1 MSEEF
6 GTGNQSQVRLDTYRG
21 EKALIKSV
29 PHPDM
34 PILRTVERW
43 LIQREGRALRT
54 LQDLE
59 GVPNYLGSPDSYSI
73 AMEYCPGTLLS
84 EVDEDRVGLSYIQS
98 LESLVSKIHE
108 RGIVHSDLKKKDN
121 LLITDQNEP
130 VIIDF
135 GTHFSKKTGFR
146 PVNNFLYR
154 QFHQMDNNAVSKLKN
169 NFCPG
174 DMTQRDRDR
183 LESPTFLERA
193 DRFRRDYVW
202 DW

>member
-1 MSEEF
+1 
-6 GTGNQSQVRLDTYRG
+6 
-21 EKALIKSV
+21 
-29 PHPDM
+29 
-34 PILRTVERW
+34 
-43 LIQREGRALRT
+43 
-54 LQDLE
+54 
-59 GVPNYLGSPDSYSI
+59 
-73 AMEYCPGTLLS
+73 MEYCPGTLLS

-98 LESLVSKIHE
+98 LERLVSEIHE

-135 GTHFSKKTGFR
+135 GTHFSKKSGFR

-174 DMTQRDRDR
+174 KMTQRDRDR
-183 LESPTFLERA
+183 LDSPTFLERA